1 MSSNHPRFGLTLL
14 HLPGTSI
21 ITTLLPTY
29 YYSLLNTYNF
39 KLLFCSFVDISPPY
53 AVPPIISF
61 LIVLSLVTPFIK
73 LNISISA
80 ISNSLC
86 FIHCTCIGT
95 VHHRRSYH
103 CLAYFP
109 IDPTVYYSMKHNPE
123 YHLPVCH
130 HDCILCGIPAL
141 VSPLSAYVA
150 PKYLNVVTLSI
161 FSPC

>member
-1 MSSNHPRFGLTLL
+1 M
-14 HLPGTSI
+14 
-21 ITTLLPTY
+21 
-29 YYSLLNTYNF
+29 
-39 KLLFCSFVDISPPY
+39 
-53 AVPPIISF
+53 
-61 LIVLSLVTPFIK
+61 TPFIK

-109 IDPTVYYSMKHNPE
+109 IDPNVYYSMKHNPE

-161 FSPC
+161 FSPSWFEFPSTFPSPLNIMYTFFFLQALCIFSSLSSISLLRSSSIWSAFFVLVLYNAMPSANAPRG